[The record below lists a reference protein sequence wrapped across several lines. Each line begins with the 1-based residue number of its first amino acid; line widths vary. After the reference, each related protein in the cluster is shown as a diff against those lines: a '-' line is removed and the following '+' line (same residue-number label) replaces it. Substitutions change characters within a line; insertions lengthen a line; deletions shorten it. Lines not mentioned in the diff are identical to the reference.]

1 MYAKIVLFFEY
12 FVVFLSVLY
21 GFFEGVGRVQ
31 VWLSYDAPKERVLFF
46 LFVFVQF
53 FVVTEF

>member
-12 FVVFLSVLY
+12 FVVFLSVLC

-31 VWLSYDAPKERVLFF
+31 VWLSYEAPMERVSLFIC
-46 LFVFVQF
+46 LCIVFCSCRV
-53 FVVTEF
+53 

>member
-12 FVVFLSVLY
+12 FVVFLSVLC

-46 LFVFVQF
+46 YLSLYSFL
-53 FVVTEF
+53 

>member
-12 FVVFLSVLY
+12 FVVFLSVLC

-46 LFVFVQF
+46 LFVFV
-53 FVVTEF
+53 

>member
-1 MYAKIVLFFEY
+1 MYAKIVLFLNILLF
-12 FVVFLSVLY
+12 FLSVLC

-31 VWLSYDAPKERVLFF
+31 VWLSYDTPKERVLFF

-53 FVVTEF
+53 FVVAEF

>member
-12 FVVFLSVLY
+12 FVIFLSVLC
-21 GFFEGVGRVQ
+21 GFFEGVGRVL

-46 LFVFVQF
+46 YLSLYSFL
-53 FVVTEF
+53 